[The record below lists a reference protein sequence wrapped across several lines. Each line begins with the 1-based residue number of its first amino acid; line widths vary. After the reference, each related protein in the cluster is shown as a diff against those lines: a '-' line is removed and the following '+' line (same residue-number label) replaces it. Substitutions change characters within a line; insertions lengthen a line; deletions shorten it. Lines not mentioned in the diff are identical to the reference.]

1 MIDTGYHGTD
11 TNMISS
17 LSLKQGLD
25 IQKKTPKI
33 LTCDGNVFESYIKI
47 KVASVYET

>member
-11 TNMISS
+11 TNMIS
-17 LSLKQGLD
+17 LKQGLD
-25 IQKKTPKI
+25 IQKKKPKI

-47 KVASVYET
+47 KIASVYET